1 VSHWHVY
8 ILQDIKYRFQRS
20 ELMSSSNSVNVLNMN
35 HSLHKCCVHMD
46 NFEQL
51 MFKLVFDEVV
61 PIVTISFLHYVIII
75 NVKFNCVC
83 KPV

>member
-1 VSHWHVY
+1 
-8 ILQDIKYRFQRS
+8 
-20 ELMSSSNSVNVLNMN
+20 
-35 HSLHKCCVHMD
+35 MD